1 MSRLARLAAGF
12 TLVAPIFAQDTSTL
26 TVLVGDPSNAMVPGA
41 KLVLVDTRR
50 GAVRQGLTGESGTFI
65 FDYLPPST
73 YSLEASKVGFVTQ
86 KIASIPLLVRDRQTF
101 RFDLQVS
108 PAASSSIQVSA
119 EAEGVSADATAGTS
133 LDQKYLQHLP
143 VNGRNA
149 ESLILMAPGITSAA
163 GGRGGAGG
171 GFNANGLRSNANYY
185 TLDGVSVNSSVAGG
199 PAGGGP
205 PGPGGGGP
213 PPGAAA
219 GPSTELISIDAM
231 QEMRVQTSAF
241 APEFGRTPGAQVSMT
256 SRGGTN
262 QVRGSLFYYF
272 RNDRLDANDWFANNS
287 GFGRG
292 KLRQSRPGGVLGGPI
307 LPNRTFFFA
316 SYEGLRLTAPQTTIA
331 SVPSMETRRTAR
343 PAFRPYLDA
352 FPQPNGALLEDGA
365 AQFRAVVSN
374 PSTTD
379 TGSVRIDHTINSKWT
394 MFARYSYSPSTS
406 EARGSDLFSPNVVL
420 NRDGRSHTGTL
431 SVTTQVGS
439 AAINDLRVNFSRF
452 SSQSQTRMDN
462 FGGATPLS
470 PTLVLPRGTTVED
483 GDFSLNALG
492 LAGYSIASRSG
503 NIQEQINVVNSFS
516 KLVGTHQYKLGLDY
530 RRIMPTN
537 ERKPYSASVT
547 FDGLSTDEGGLLS
560 GTALNAVVSSNL
572 TSVYPLYTNFS
583 AYFQDTWRASER
595 TTLTYGAR
603 WDVNPPPK
611 ARQGPQPLARAQ
623 STIAGVTQ
631 NEPLYNTRWFDI
643 APRVGLSYQIDTTQG
658 REMVFRSGLGIF
670 YDVGYG
676 VSAGAFSGAP
686 YTAQRTISESAFP
699 IPATD
704 LAPPALPAT
713 RPYGSITAA
722 ENDLKSPLVTQ
733 WNMTV
738 ERWFGRQ
745 QMLSVGYAGTMGR
758 RLLRVETQPSFS
770 DAFDILRLST
780 NGASSDY
787 HGLQVQFR
795 RRLASN
801 VQMQLGYTYA
811 HSIDSASN
819 DAGFGGGGFASL
831 FGGGER
837 GSSDYD
843 IRHNVNFSGSWR
855 MPSPKF
861 LIARQLFGGWYT
873 DWVVT
878 ARTGLP
884 FDVQGVSETTSE
896 DEDDD
901 DFPFPRGLFAQVRP
915 DYNGL
920 PVWIADAGV
929 PGGKR
934 LNKDAFESP
943 EGFGQGNLGR
953 NAIRGFPAWQADVSL
968 RRDIGI
974 TERIRLNISAQAF
987 NILNHANFANPSPFE
1002 GSNLSSPN
1010 FGVVTRMMNQ
1020 GFGGGISSTY
1030 RSGGARSIELSL
1042 RLQF

>member
-1 MSRLARLAAGF
+1 MGRLARLAAGL
-12 TLVAPIFAQDTSTL
+12 TLVASLRAQDTSTL
-26 TVLVGDPSNAMVPGA
+26 AVTVGDPSNALVPGT

-50 GAVRQGLTGESGTFI
+50 GAVRQGTTGELGTFI
-65 FDYLPPST
+65 FDYLPPSV
-73 YSLEASKVGFVTQ
+73 YSLEASKTGFITQ
-86 KIASIPLLVRDRQTF
+86 KVSAIQLLVRDRQTF
-101 RFDLQVS
+101 RFDLQVG
-108 PAASSSIQVSA
+108 PAATSSIQVSA

-133 LDQKYLQHLP
+133 LDQKYLQNLP
-143 VNGRNA
+143 VNGRSA

-185 TLDGVSVNSSVAGG
+185 TLDGVSVNSSAGGG

-256 SRGGTN
+256 SRGGSN

-272 RNDRLDANDWFANNS
+272 RNDRFDANDWFANNS
-287 GFGRG
+287 GFARG
-292 KLRQSRPGGVLGGPI
+292 KLRQNRPGGVLGGPI
-307 LPNRTFFFA
+307 LSNRTFFFA
-316 SYEGLRLTAPQTTIA
+316 SYEGLRLTSPQTTIA

-343 PAFRPYLDA
+343 AAFRPYLDA

-379 TGSVRIDHTINSKWT
+379 TGSLRLDHTVNSKWT
-394 MFARYSYSPSTS
+394 MFARYSFSPSNS
-406 EARGSDLFSPNVVL
+406 ESRGSDFFSPNVVL
-420 NRDGRSHTGTL
+420 NRDGRSHTATV
-431 SVTTQVGS
+431 STTTQLGTN
-439 AAINDLRVNFSRF
+439 AINDLRVNYSRF
-452 SSQSQTRMDN
+452 SNRQRTRMDN
-462 FGGATPLS
+462 YGGAVPLS
-470 PTLVLPRGTTVED
+470 PSLVLPAGVTAET
-483 GDFSLNALG
+483 GDFSMNVLG
-492 LAGYSIASRSG
+492 LTGYSIASRSG
-503 NIQEQINVVNSFS
+503 NTQEQINVVNSLS
-516 KLVGTHQYKLGLDY
+516 KLVGTHQYKFGLDY

-560 GTALNAVVSSNL
+560 GTATNAIVSSNL
-572 TSVYPLYTNFS
+572 TEVYPSYTNFS
-583 AYFQDTWRASER
+583 AYFQDTWRATER

-603 WDVNPPPK
+603 WDVNPPPR

-686 YTAQRTISESAFP
+686 YTSQRTISEAKFP
-699 IPATD
+699 IPAAD

-722 ENDLKSPLVTQ
+722 ENELKSPLVTQ

-795 RRLASN
+795 RRLSSN

-811 HSIDSASN
+811 HSIDSSSN
-819 DAGFGGGGFASL
+819 DAGIGGGFASL

-843 IRHNVNFSGSWR
+843 IRHNINFSGSWR

-861 LIARQLFGGWYT
+861 AVARQLFGGWYA

-884 FDVQGVSETTSE
+884 FDVQGVTEDTSE
-896 DEDDD
+896 DEEDEG

-915 DYNGL
+915 DYNGKD
-920 PVWIADAGV
+920 VWISDPNV
-929 PGGKR
+929 PGGRR
-934 LNKDAFESP
+934 LNRDAFESP

-953 NAIRGFPAWQADVSL
+953 NSIRGFPMWQADVSL

-974 TERIRLNISAQAF
+974 TERTRLNISAQAF
-987 NILNHANFANPSPFE
+987 NVLNRPSFMNPSPFE
-1002 GSNLSSPN
+1002 GANLSSPN
-1010 FGVVTRMMNQ
+1010 FGVMTRMLNQ
-1020 GFGGGISSTY
+1020 GFGGGGNSTY